1 MEKTIKIFTKECL
14 TKDGKKF
21 LTYSTKIKNTFYRV
35 KFTRDV
41 DTLPKKQG
49 YYNLTFDTSYAS
61 IQKQKVDLANN
72 AFQNY
77 NDILWISQVEKLEEE
92 SVEEAK
98 QRREEALKDVF

>member
-72 AFQNY
+72 AFNNY
-77 NDILWISQVEKLEEE
+77 NDICLEIGMG
-92 SVEEAK
+92 K
-98 QRREEALKDVF
+98 GNFLLQKDRRRKS